1 MKLDKNQKKLYKI
14 LIALFA
20 IGLAASIILHSPF
33 LQDLCG
39 GNNAGCTAV
48 ANSGYKQTFGIEN
61 SLLGIIVFTLL
72 IATTLSHILGPNKKK
87 EFFIK
92 WTLILIA
99 FAGAYFIF
107 LQLVVIKAICRYCM
121 VVDIVSIVSLLVFLK
136 YKK

>member
-1 MKLDKNQKKLYKI
+1 MQLDKSQKKLYKI

-20 IGLAASIILHSPF
+20 IGLAASIILHSPY
-33 LQDLCG
+33 LYELCG
-39 GNNAGCTAV
+39 GDSAGCKTI

-72 IATTLSHILGPNKKK
+72 IATTLSHILGPSSKK

-92 WTLILIA
+92 WTLVLIS

-107 LQLVVIKAICRYCM
+107 LQLVVIKAICKYCM
-121 VVDIVSIVSLLVFLK
+121 VVDTVSIISLIVFLK